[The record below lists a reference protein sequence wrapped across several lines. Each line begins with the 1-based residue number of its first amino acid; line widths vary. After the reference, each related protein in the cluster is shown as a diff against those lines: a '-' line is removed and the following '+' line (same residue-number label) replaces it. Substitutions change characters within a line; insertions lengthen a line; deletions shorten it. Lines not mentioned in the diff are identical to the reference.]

1 MNNVLILDLFEHKS
15 EGIFALLEDEC
26 KKRAISSLN
35 LINTIVGTCSRKKM
49 FSLPKVK
56 SSDFIIQHF
65 AEHVRYSTVKL
76 EVISDRE
83 IIQIILEFYRFL
95 FKEHFVEKNTEV
107 SSTDVFTMVKQCTGG
122 ESCGSLNHSKSAV
135 SILQNDLTALMTT
148 LKKNVNYYHTI
159 FLRLH

>member
-1 MNNVLILDLFEHKS
+1 
-15 EGIFALLEDEC
+15 
-26 KKRAISSLN
+26 
-35 LINTIVGTCSRKKM
+35 M

-107 SSTDVFTMVKQCTGG
+107 SSTDFFTMVKQCTGG